1 MATIRLQEASMKIR
15 YAFPTAALAL
25 SPLSGVAQAQD
36 FSGPRLELSA
46 GYDVLQGDGRYED
59 FPSKL
64 EGAHGRVAVGY
75 DLVLAPRILAGLEA
89 SIGATSGGEAGV
101 KLANDSFSFRA
112 GRDVDVLARIGYHA
126 GARTLVYAKAG
137 WANGTINLM
146 QRDYIGNGEYD
157 VTARHFHNDGIRL
170 GVGVEQRIVRSIY
183 GKAEYRFTSFGDGF
197 GYQPGAKRHQLLAGV
212 GTRF

>member
-1 MATIRLQEASMKIR
+1 MKIR
-15 YAFPTAALAL
+15 YALSTAALAL
-25 SPLSGVAQAQD
+25 ASMSGVAQAQD
-36 FSGPRLELSA
+36 FSGPRIELSA
-46 GYDVLQGDGRYED
+46 GYDLLQGDGRYED

-75 DLVLAPRILAGLEA
+75 DLALAPRISAGLEA

-112 GRDVDVLARIGYHA
+112 GRDVDVMARIGYRA
-126 GARTLVYAKAG
+126 GARTLIYAKAG
-137 WANGTINLM
+137 WANGTINVV
-146 QRDYIGNGEYD
+146 QRDFIGNAEYD
-157 VTARHFHNDGIRL
+157 VTEHHFHNDGIRL
-170 GVGVEQRIVRSIY
+170 GAGIEQRIVGGIY

-197 GYQPGAKRHQLLAGV
+197 GYQPGAERHQFLAGV